1 MIQEN
6 LIYDK
11 EGNIISVDIP
21 DNLEKIEI
29 TIDGND

>member
-6 LIYDK
+6 LTYD
-11 EGNIISVDIP
+11 EDGNIIPENIQ
-21 DNLEKIEI
+21 DNSEFTEI